1 MGEGL
6 LVEYTRLWNGFKR
19 GLLQYLEDNRA
30 ELRDP
35 SISHSYYDTFSDQLS
50 ATRKKLI
57 ELELGNPNVYN
68 ALERIA
74 VGATKNP
81 RDCSLDKLL
90 VVRNSI
96 DRITIMLSERD
107 VKQIEQE
114 LSQLE
119 SAIEP
124 PSDGPPIP

>member
-74 VGATKNP
+74 VGATKGLHEVGFRILTSRNTDLIDSTL
-81 RDCSLDKLL
+81 RYKIGGIDNWAL
-90 VVRNSI
+90 VARNVI
-96 DRITIMLSERD
+96 QNEGGTDYKI
-107 VKQIEQE
+107 
-114 LSQLE
+114 
-119 SAIEP
+119 
-124 PSDGPPIP
+124 